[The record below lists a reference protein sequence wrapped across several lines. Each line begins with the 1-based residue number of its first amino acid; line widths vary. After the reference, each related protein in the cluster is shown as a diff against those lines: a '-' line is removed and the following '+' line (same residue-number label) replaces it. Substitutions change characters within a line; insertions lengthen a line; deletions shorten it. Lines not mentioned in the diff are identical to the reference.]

1 MLHGL
6 LTSFQVFD
14 IDERG
19 EICRK
24 AFGRRNGFVLAR
36 SAVAPCRCRPAPALP
51 VVQDNHRPRI
61 TRSTAYNSMTI
72 SSTVRDRPVPVL
84 YGLMIVS
91 LAALLPLPPLLQDQ
105 SYHQFAD
112 QRELF
117 GIPNFWNVVSNLPF
131 IVVGAVGLL
140 QVRRDATTIVLFTGL
155 FLTGFGS
162 SYYHL
167 NPNDSTLFWDRL
179 PMTLCFAAILSAV
192 VEERVDAR
200 AGAMLL
206 RPLLAIGIFSLL
218 LWRWTDDLRLYA
230 WAQFFPFLALVLIL
244 RLFPPKCTGTSY
256 WITAATLYALAK
268 LLEYLDEKIYSVG
281 SILSGH
287 TLKHLAAASAGFV
300 ILRLFQTRRPID
312 RVL

>member
-6 LTSFQVFD
+6 LASFRVLS
-14 IDERG
+14 IDEHG
-19 EICRK
+19 EI
-24 AFGRRNGFVLAR
+24 LAQGIR
-36 SAVAPCRCRPAPALP
+36 AAQWFRVAQPAVGPCRSSPGPAVP
-51 VVQDNHRPRI
+51 VVQSNRRARI
-61 TRSTAYNSMTI
+61 FRSTAYNSMTI

-131 IVVGAVGLL
+131 IAVGAVGLL
-140 QVRRDATTIVLFTGL
+140 RVRRDATSIVLFAGL

-167 NPNDSTLFWDRL
+167 NPNDGTLFWDRL
-179 PMTLCFAAILSAV
+179 PMTLCFAAILAAV

-244 RLFPPKCTGTSY
+244 QFFPPKYTGASY
-256 WITAATLYALAK
+256 WVTGAALYALAK
-268 LLEYLDEKIYSVG
+268 ALEHFDEKVYSAG

-287 TLKHLAAASAGFV
+287 TLKHLAAAAAGFA

-312 RVL
+312 GVV

>member
-1 MLHGL
+1 MPIAIAM
-6 LTSFQVFD
+6 S
-14 IDERG
+14 
-19 EICRK
+19 IC
-24 AFGRRNGFVLAR
+24 
-36 SAVAPCRCRPAPALP
+36 PAPVLP
-51 VVQDNHRPRI
+51 VVQDNRRARI
-61 TRSTAYNSMTI
+61 IRSTMYNSMTI

-131 IVVGAVGLL
+131 IAVGVVGLL
-140 QVRRDATTIVLFTGL
+140 RVRRDATTIVLFTGL

-167 NPNDSTLFWDRL
+167 NPNDGTLFWDRL
-179 PMTLCFAAILSAV
+179 PMTLCFAAILAAV

-244 RLFPPKCTGTSY
+244 QVFPPKYTGASY
-256 WITAATLYALAK
+256 WVTAASLYALAK
-268 LLEYLDEKIYSVG
+268 ALEYFDEKIYSAG

-287 TLKHLAAASAGFV
+287 TLKHFAAAAAGFT
-300 ILRLFQTRRPID
+300 ILRLFQTRQRID
-312 RVL
+312 GVA

>member
-1 MLHGL
+1 M
-6 LTSFQVFD
+6 
-14 IDERG
+14 R
-19 EICRK
+19 
-24 AFGRRNGFVLAR
+24 
-36 SAVAPCRCRPAPALP
+36 
-51 VVQDNHRPRI
+51 
-61 TRSTAYNSMTI
+61 I
-72 SSTVRDRPVPVL
+72 SSAVRDRPVPVL

-117 GIPNFWNVVSNLPF
+117 GIPNFRNVVSNLPF
-131 IVVGAVGLL
+131 IAVGAVGLL
-140 QVRRDATTIVLFTGL
+140 WVRRDATTIVLFAGL

-167 NPNDSTLFWDRL
+167 NPNDGTLFWDRL
-179 PMTLCFAAILSAV
+179 PMTLCFAAILAAV

-244 RLFPPKCTGTSY
+244 QLFPPKYTGASY
-256 WITAATLYALAK
+256 WVAAAAFYALAK
-268 LLEYLDEKIYSVG
+268 LLEFLDEKIYSVG
-281 SILSGH
+281 SIVSGH
-287 TLKHLAAASAGFV
+287 TLKHLAAAAAGFA
-300 ILRLFQTRRPID
+300 ILRLFLTRRPID
-312 RVL
+312 GVV

>member
-1 MLHGL
+1 
-6 LTSFQVFD
+6 
-14 IDERG
+14 
-19 EICRK
+19 
-24 AFGRRNGFVLAR
+24 
-36 SAVAPCRCRPAPALP
+36 
-51 VVQDNHRPRI
+51 
-61 TRSTAYNSMTI
+61 MTI
-72 SSTVRDRPVPVL
+72 SSIVRDRPIPVL

-105 SYHQFAD
+105 NYHQFAD

-131 IVVGAVGLL
+131 IVVGVAGLL
-140 QVRRDATTIVLFTGL
+140 RFHRDATTLVLFTGL

-179 PMTLCFAAILSAV
+179 PMTLCFAAILAAV

-200 AGAMLL
+200 AGTMLL

-230 WAQFFPFLALVLIL
+230 WAQFFPFFALVLIL
-244 RLFPPKCTGTSY
+244 QLFPPKYTGASY
-256 WITAATLYALAK
+256 WVIAAALYALAK
-268 LLEYLDEKIYSVG
+268 LLEFLDEKIYSVG
-281 SILSGH
+281 SIVSGH
-287 TLKHLAAASAGFV
+287 TLKHLAAAAAGFA

-312 RVL
+312 GVV

>member
-1 MLHGL
+1 
-6 LTSFQVFD
+6 
-14 IDERG
+14 
-19 EICRK
+19 
-24 AFGRRNGFVLAR
+24 
-36 SAVAPCRCRPAPALP
+36 
-51 VVQDNHRPRI
+51 
-61 TRSTAYNSMTI
+61 MTI

-131 IVVGAVGLL
+131 IAVGAVGLL
-140 QVRRDATTIVLFTGL
+140 WVRRDATTIVLFTGL

-167 NPNDSTLFWDRL
+167 NPNDGTLFWDRL
-179 PMTLCFAAILSAV
+179 PMTLCFAAILAAV

-200 AGAMLL
+200 AGVMLL

-244 RLFPPKCTGTSY
+244 QFFPPKYTGTSY
-256 WITAATLYALAK
+256 WVTAASLYALAK
-268 LLEYLDEKIYSVG
+268 VLEYFDEMVYSAG
-281 SILSGH
+281 EILSGH
-287 TLKHLAAASAGFV
+287 TLKHLAAATAGFA

-312 RVL
+312 GVV